1 MQKSAHKKL
10 LLQTGGKNSY
20 LPTSTIDAL
29 YIEKYILLTKKHVE
43 KTIQLSYNHIEKNI
57 NTEN

>member
-1 MQKSAHKKL
+1 V
-10 LLQTGGKNSY
+10 
-20 LPTSTIDAL
+20 STFLDKYNVNLATYKFDAI